1 MHPHN
6 VNTYLITRPRVH
18 AALLSVVLFFSS
30 AATAQDSGKRG
41 IVLYPSDIISVG
53 VPQWMEWLED
63 SHINLLGIH
72 TDTHHEPL
80 PNLKA
85 FLESTVGQELLRSCQ
100 AAGIDIEFEVHALQ
114 DLLPRGLFASHPDF
128 FRMDAKGKR
137 QQEFNMCFTSE
148 GAYAAIEAEI
158 REITQWMKPTTH
170 RYFFWTDDVPDAS
183 CFCLECKIFSAS
195 EQALRYENRLLKI
208 LRGVDPQA
216 TLAHLAYNETLS
228 APQQVKPAPGIFLE
242 YAPISRNYALPLSED
257 HFVSLKKNLAVF
269 PAATAHVLEYWVDV
283 SMFSSWKRDALKKAP
298 WVQAQCV
305 RDVETYQSLGIN
317 SITSFGAWINQS
329 YLTQYGEEHVTLMLK
344 EYGEALLNELPKK
357 LTLPRIENADMAL
370 DGKLSEPQW
379 PQAVIRSDFTYPWR
393 KETPPPT
400 TFHAF
405 RDATYFYFAFTVA
418 DGDIVTATDH
428 TAELSV
434 AEGDRVEIFLAGKA
448 RLENYYCIEMG
459 PTGRVLDYQATYYRH
474 FDDSWNCPG
483 LEVGTHQSAG
493 QYTIEG
499 RIPLKALE
507 AMGVVPDGDQSTLSI
522 GLFRAEFSKNPAGDE
537 PIATWI
543 SWKTPASEEPDFHIP
558 SSFGQLRF

>member
-1 MHPHN
+1 MHQYN
-6 VNTYLITRPRVH
+6 LNTFSITRLRVQ
-18 AALLSVVLFFSS
+18 ATLLSVVLFFSGL
-30 AATAQDSGKRG
+30 ATAQDSGKRG

-63 SHINLLGIH
+63 SRINLLGIH

-85 FLESTVGQELLRSCQ
+85 FLESTVGQDLLSSCQ

-114 DLLPRGLFASHPDF
+114 DLLPRALFASNPEF
-128 FRMDAKGKR
+128 FRMDANGTR
-137 QQEFNMCFTSE
+137 QQKFNMCFASE

-158 REITQWMKPTTH
+158 RDITQWMKPTTH

-183 CFCLECKIFSAS
+183 CFCPDCKAYGPS
-195 EQALRYENRLLKI
+195 EQALLYENRLLSI
-208 LRGVDPQA
+208 LRSIDPQA
-216 TLAHLAYNETLS
+216 TLAHLAYNETLP
-228 APQQVKPAPGIFLE
+228 APNKVKPEPGIFLE
-242 YAPISRNYALPLSED
+242 YAPISRDYEMPLSEE
-257 HFVSLKKNLAVF
+257 HLGHLKKNLAVF

-305 RDVETYQSLGIN
+305 RDVEVYQSLGIN

-329 YLTQYGEEHVTLMLK
+329 YLTQYGQDHITLMLK
-344 EYGEALLNELPKK
+344 EYGDALLNELPKK
-357 LTLPRIENADMAL
+357 LVLPRVENGDIAL

-379 PQAVIRSDFTYPWR
+379 PQSIIRSDFVYPWR

-400 TFHAF
+400 TFQAF
-405 RDATYFYFAFTVA
+405 RDATHFYFAFSVA
-418 DGDIVTATDH
+418 DGDIVTARDH
-428 TAELSV
+428 TEELSV
-434 AEGDRVEIFLAGKA
+434 AEGDRVEIFLAGKD

-474 FDDSWNCPG
+474 FDESWNCPG
-483 LEVGTHQSAG
+483 LEVGTHQSPG
-493 QYTIEG
+493 HYTIEG

-507 AMGVVPDGDQSTLSI
+507 DMGVVHDGELATLSI
-522 GLFRAEFSKNPAGDE
+522 GLFRAEFSRNDAGDGTD
-537 PIATWI
+537 ARWI

-558 SSFGQLRF
+558 SSFGPLQF